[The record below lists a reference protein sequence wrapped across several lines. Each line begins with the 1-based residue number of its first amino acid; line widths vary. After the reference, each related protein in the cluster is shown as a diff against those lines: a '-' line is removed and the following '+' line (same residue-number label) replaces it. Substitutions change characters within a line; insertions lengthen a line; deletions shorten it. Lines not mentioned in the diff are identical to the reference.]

1 MILQARLGQKRVG
14 HAVNSDDSA
23 PFLIVKM
30 SAHSSQTNACSFIFS
45 RKGAKEDNTMD
56 LKFTEEQ
63 EMMQKMVR
71 DFAQT
76 EIAPFIERMEEHDEF
91 PTEILNKMAELGLMG
106 ITIPEEYGGAG
117 MDYTSYVI
125 AINEISKV
133 SATMGVILSVH
144 TSVGTNPILY
154 FGTEAQKQKY
164 VTKLA
169 SGEFLGAFALT
180 EPNAGSDAASLKTR
194 AVKDGDFYV
203 LNGSKIFI
211 TNGGEA
217 DTYIVFAITDA
228 EKGTKGISTFI
239 VEKNTP
245 GLIIGKNEHKMG
257 LHGSRTVQLT
267 FEDCKVPAE
276 NLLGAEGEGFKIAMS
291 NLEYGRIGIAAQ
303 ALGIAEAALE
313 AAVNYAKDRKQFGK
327 PIALQQGIGFKL
339 ADMATAVEATRLL
352 VYHAA
357 YLKAQGIP
365 CGQEAS
371 MAKLF
376 ASRTA
381 MEVATEAIQVFG
393 GYGYTKEYPVE
404 RYFRDAKICE
414 IYEGTSEIQRIVIN
428 RKLMAD

>member
-1 MILQARLGQKRVG
+1 
-14 HAVNSDDSA
+14 
-23 PFLIVKM
+23 
-30 SAHSSQTNACSFIFS
+30 
-45 RKGAKEDNTMD
+45 MD
-56 LKFTEEQ
+56 LRFTEEQ
-63 EMMQKMVR
+63 EMMRKMVR

-76 EIAPFIERMEEHDEF
+76 EIAPFVERMDEHDEF
-91 PTEILNKMAELGLMG
+91 PREILNKMAELGLMG

-117 MDYTSYVI
+117 MDYTSYII
-125 AINEISKV
+125 AINEISRV
-133 SATMGVILSVH
+133 SATVGVILSVH

-154 FGTEAQKQKY
+154 FGTEEQKKKY
-164 VTKLA
+164 IPKLA
-169 SGEFLGAFALT
+169 AGEYLGAFALT

-194 AVKDGDFYV
+194 AVRDGDSYI

-217 DTYIVFAITDA
+217 DTYIVFAITDP
-228 EKGTKGISTFI
+228 EKGSKGISAFI
-239 VEKNTP
+239 VEKDTQ
-245 GLIIGKNEHKMG
+245 GFFVGKNEHKMG
-257 LHGSRTVQLT
+257 LHGSKTVQLT
-267 FEDCKVPAE
+267 FEDCRVPAE
-276 NLLGAEGEGFKIAMS
+276 NILGAEGEGFKVAMS

-303 ALGIAEAALE
+303 SLGIAEAALA
-313 AAVNYAKDRKQFGK
+313 AAVGYAKDRKQFGK

-339 ADMATAVEATRLL
+339 ADMATAVEASKLL
-352 VYHAA
+352 VYRAA
-357 YLKAQGIP
+357 NLKANGIP

-381 MEVATEAIQVFG
+381 MEVAIEAIQVFG

-428 RKLMAD
+428 RKLIAD